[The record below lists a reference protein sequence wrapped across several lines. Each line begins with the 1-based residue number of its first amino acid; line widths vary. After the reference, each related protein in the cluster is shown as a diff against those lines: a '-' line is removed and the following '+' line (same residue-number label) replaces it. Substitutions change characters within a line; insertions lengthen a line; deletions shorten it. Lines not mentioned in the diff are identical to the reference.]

1 MAVGEKIKIFKI
13 ASEINIGRDA
23 IVEFLQN
30 KGFDIQ
36 NKPTATL
43 TPEMVELVYEKFK
56 REKIAAEKQ
65 REKLEKHHIIHT
77 AESKIEKEPEKEIE
91 VKESEKPILKET
103 KILAQE
109 PLPVEEAKIPT
120 LSQKETINKQE
131 IITESKVDVIP
142 EPVRQKTEVLEEKPS
157 VANKMEDKVENKEQE
172 SKIEKTEKS
181 EAIVPDKVEQTTKEI
196 PKASKQQV
204 PETKYRE
211 NISTTPKIASD
222 SPQKPYDKQAKFDR
236 RTDDRRT
243 DDRRTDDRRT
253 DDRRTDQ
260 PRKDE
265 DRKNYQDNRQLDNR
279 EPGERYKKKRHK
291 VVEVV
296 PGEAPKLKGLTIV
309 GKIDL
314 NKGKRDDRSKEPSYD
329 KNKNRNP
336 NDRTF
341 RPKDNQDDKRKDF
354 KRSDRD
360 FSKPREDRRP
370 IAQPNPLPS
379 SPIKPFVKEKDKII
393 KVKGLLDEELANK
406 VPGKVKVK
414 DKVKHKEEKFAKKH
428 KKAIREQITDAEV
441 DKAVKE
447 TMAGIEIAQ
456 KGQSRAKIKQ
466 KRKLER
472 EEKAEIRQKES
483 QERANILELTEYVTT
498 AELARLMDVNANQ
511 IIAKCITLGLMVTI
525 NQRLDKDTIILIA
538 EDFGYKVDFVDE
550 QSTQNL
556 NLEEEELEEN
566 LEPRPPIV
574 TIMGHVDHGKT
585 SLLDYIRSANVVAG
599 EAGGIT
605 QHIGAYQV
613 ETKGGR
619 LITFLDTPGHAAFTA
634 MRARGA
640 QVTDIVVL
648 VVAAD
653 DSVMP
658 QTIEAISHAKAAGVP
673 LIVAI
678 NKIDKPDANP
688 DRIKQQLADYGI
700 LVEDWGGKNQSVEIS
715 AKYGQNVDVLLDKIL
730 IEAELLD
737 LKANPDRKA
746 SGTVIE
752 AVIKKG
758 YGPVATIIVQKGSL
772 RVGEPFVAG
781 IAHGK
786 VRKMLDERDNKVDV
800 ATPSTPVLI
809 VGFAN
814 LPEAGDSFFVA
825 NSDIEARSIAQ
836 ERSRLKRE
844 QEMRQIRR
852 ISLDDI
858 SQRIQQGNVKEL
870 KLILKGDVSGSV
882 EALKDSLEKLSNDEV
897 RVQIIHKGVGSI
909 LETDVILAAA
919 SEAVIIGFNVS
930 VDANARK
937 LADAEKVDIRLYNI
951 IYDCINEIFLA
962 LEGLLTPEYQ
972 EETTAIVEVRQLFKI
987 SRMGTIAGCYVV
999 NGKIS
1004 KNDKVKV
1011 LRDGLILHTGNISS
1025 LKREKDDVREVD
1037 TGYECGIMISNFNG
1051 LEIGDTIEAFKIN
1064 EIKRKLK

>member
-77 AESKIEKEPEKEIE
+77 TESKIEKEPEKEPEKEVE

-103 KILAQE
+103 KILAKE
-109 PLPVEEAKIPT
+109 SLPVAEAKTPSF
-120 LSQKETINKQE
+120 SQKETVDKQE
-131 IITESKVDVIP
+131 IITESKVDFIP
-142 EPVRQKTEVLEEKPS
+142 EPVQQKTEILEGKPDI
-157 VANKMEDKVENKEQE
+157 ANKMENKVENKSENKEQE
-172 SKIEKTEKS
+172 STIEKTEKS
-181 EAIVPDKVEQTTKEI
+181 EVIVSDKVEQTTREI
-196 PKASKQQV
+196 PKDSKQQV
-204 PETKYRE
+204 PEAKYRE
-211 NISTTPKIASD
+211 NTTTTPKIASD
-222 SPQKPYDKQAKFDR
+222 KQQKPYDKQAKFDR
-236 RTDDRRT
+236 RTD
-243 DDRRTDDRRT
+243 
-253 DDRRTDQ
+253 Q

-265 DRKNYQDNRQLDNR
+265 DRRNYQDNRQLDNR
-279 EPGERYKKKRHK
+279 EPNERHKKKRHK

-314 NKGKRDDRSKEPSYD
+314 NKSKRDDRSKGPSYD
-329 KNKNRNP
+329 KNKNRNQ
-336 NDRTF
+336 NDRNF
-341 RPKDNQDDKRKDF
+341 RPRDNQDDKRKDI
-354 KRSDRD
+354 KRTDRD

-370 IAQPNPLPS
+370 VVQPNPLPS
-379 SPIKPFVKEKDKII
+379 SPIKPFVREKDKII
-393 KVKGLLDEELANK
+393 
-406 VPGKVKVK
+406 KVK

-447 TMAGIEIAQ
+447 TMAGIEVAQ

-472 EEKAEIRQKES
+472 EEKAEIRQKEF

-498 AELARLMDVNANQ
+498 AELARFMGVNANQ

-566 LEPRPPIV
+566 LELRPPIV

-613 ETKGGR
+613 ETKEGR

-688 DRIKQQLADYGI
+688 DRIKQQLTDYGI

-715 AKYGQNVDVLLDKIL
+715 AKYGQNVDILLDKIL
-730 IEAELLD
+730 IESELLD

-752 AVIKKG
+752 TVIKKG

-781 IAHGK
+781 TAHGK
-786 VRKMLDERDNKVDV
+786 VRKMLDERDNKVDI

-825 NSDIEARSIAQ
+825 NSDIEARNIAQ

-1025 LKREKDDVREVD
+1025 LKREKDDAREVD
-1037 TGYECGIMISNFNG
+1037 TGYECGIMVSNFNS
-1051 LEIGDTIEAFKIN
+1051 LEIGDIIEAFKIN